1 MPTTWTTWISHLRRW
16 GRRCLR
22 LGRPDPRPTGSVGI
36 SQLGHRDYVGGR
48 WEEIGKL
55 QFEFLVAKGLLP
67 QHYLLDVACGSLR
80 AGVHLIPYLS
90 PGHYWGLEK
99 ERELVEAG
107 LARELDPTIRESQR
121 PQFLINAEFDVTG
134 IGQPLDYIWI
144 HSLLTHLP
152 LLEIE
157 RCLQHLRV
165 VVQQTTVCYAT
176 YFETSTVHNNQV
188 QAHDHES
195 FFYTREELGRCAFEA
210 GWVTDF
216 IGDWGHPRG
225 QQMLKLMPLGDGS
238 LHAPREDSRTRG

>member
-1 MPTTWTTWISHLRRW
+1 MPTSWTTWISQLRRW

-48 WEEIGKL
+48 WDEIGKL

-67 QHYLLDVACGSLR
+67 EHFLLDVACGSLR
-80 AGVHLIPYLS
+80 AGVHLIPYLL

-99 ERELVEAG
+99 EPELIAAG
-107 LARELDPTIRESQR
+107 LERELDPLIGESHR
-121 PQFLINAEFDVTG
+121 PQFLINADFDVTG
-134 IGQPLDYIWI
+134 IGRPMDYIWI

-152 LLEIE
+152 LAEIQ
-157 RCLQHLRV
+157 RCLRQLRLAA
-165 VVQQTTVCYAT
+165 QQTTVCYAT
-176 YFETSTVHNNQV
+176 YFETSTVRNNHLH
-188 QAHDHES
+188 AHDHES
-195 FFYTREELGRCAFEA
+195 FFYTRIELGRCAFEA

-225 QQMLKLMPLGDGS
+225 QRMLKLRPIG
-238 LHAPREDSRTRG
+238 EDSLYAPHEDRRAHG